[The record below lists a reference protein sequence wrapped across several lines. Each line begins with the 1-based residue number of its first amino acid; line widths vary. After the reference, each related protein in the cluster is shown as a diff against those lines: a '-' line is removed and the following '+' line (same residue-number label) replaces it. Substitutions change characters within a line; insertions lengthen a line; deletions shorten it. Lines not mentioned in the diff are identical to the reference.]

1 MTRKT
6 KYIQYKEQIL
16 CVNYDEVTLEKASL
30 IDYNSYKENSFSSLK
45 EVQNLFDILKITITQ
60 NEVPIKFDNVNTL
73 DFVLC
78 MIIYNAIKT
87 ELFLSKQEFADFT
100 KECVDFLSDATAKL
114 KMPYELLLA
123 IKLINKEIVLSINEL
138 NNLNVK
144 NYEKI
149 EIAKSIIKKQ
159 VNPDENIKE

>member
-1 MTRKT
+1 
-6 KYIQYKEQIL
+6 
-16 CVNYDEVTLEKASL
+16 
-30 IDYNSYKENSFSSLK
+30 
-45 EVQNLFDILKITITQ
+45 
-60 NEVPIKFDNVNTL
+60 
-73 DFVLC
+73 
-78 MIIYNAIKT
+78 
-87 ELFLSKQEFADFT
+87 
-100 KECVDFLSDATAKL
+100 
-114 KMPYELLLA
+114 LA